1 MGTIS
6 KVKRGHSLQSGDNR
20 RMDCDI
26 RLPLFPLRTVLFPGG
41 RLPLQIFEVRYLDMI
56 GRAHREGMP
65 FGVVCLTEGD
75 EVRRNV
81 DGNFQSEAFH
91 LFGTLARIDQLERPR
106 PGLITLRCTG
116 LQRFRLER
124 TQCLPHGLWVGEA
137 DTLPDDP
144 PVPIPPDLGHTRFAL
159 QRVVSDLRDQGVGE
173 DDMPIQGPWHFD
185 DCGWVANRWC
195 DLLPLSNTL
204 RQHML
209 VVDSPLV
216 RLELIADALDH
227 FRQPGGS

>member
-1 MGTIS
+1 
-6 KVKRGHSLQSGDNR
+6 
-20 RMDCDI
+20 MDRDT

-56 GRAHREGMP
+56 GRAHREGIP

-81 DGNFQSEAFH
+81 DGGFQAESFH
-91 LFGTLARIDQLERPR
+91 PFGTLARIDRLERPR
-106 PGLITLRCTG
+106 PGLLNIQCTG

-124 TQCLPHGLWVGEA
+124 TECLPHGLWVGDAES
-137 DTLPDDP
+137 LPDDP
-144 PVPIPPDLGHTRFAL
+144 LVPIPSDLEHIRIAL
-159 QRVVSDLRDQGVGE
+159 QRVVSDLRDQGLGD
-173 DDMPIQGPWHFD
+173 DDMPLQAPWRFD

-195 DLLPLSNTL
+195 DLLPLSNAL
-204 RQHML
+204 RQQLL

-216 RLELIADALDH
+216 RLELVADALDRY
-227 FRQPGGS
+227 RQPEAD